1 MSINDILRQL
11 PSVSDLLEPAQDLIE
26 REGRGRTVQA
36 LRDAL
41 DAARAAIKAGAP
53 APSTGDLIAAAQS
66 RIQTPARTTIN
77 ATGVILHTNLGRAT
91 LSVAAQAA
99 MLAVA
104 RDYSPLEFDLAT
116 GARGRR
122 GAALETL
129 LCELTGAEAALVV
142 NNCAAATVLMLAA
155 VAAGTGVVISRGQL
169 VEIGGGFRV
178 PDIMAQSGARLI
190 EVGTTNR
197 VRRADYEHALEG
209 RRGQKAEGE
218 ASDSGTEV
226 GAVLRVHASNFKMIG
241 FTEDVGI
248 AELVDITQAR
258 FRTRGST
265 ASVPVL
271 DDLGSGALIDT
282 ARFGLARE
290 PMPQDSV
297 RAGAAV
303 VCFSGDKL
311 VGGPQAGIMVG
322 QEKWIERCRRHPL
335 ARAVRADKYTLAALE
350 ATLLHYA
357 RGEAEREVPVMRMIA
372 MPKAEIARRAEAVR
386 SVIGDWLAT
395 RGLRAELIDG
405 ESTVGGGS
413 LPGETLPTTVIAL
426 VPSAGT
432 RHGAPGV
439 SGAALQAALRA
450 QGVVARVNDGR
461 VLLDLRTVFDDAALV
476 EAILRA
482 SPQG

>member
-26 REGRGRTVQA
+26 REGRVRTVQA

-66 RIQTPARTTIN
+66 RIQTPIHRTIN

-91 LSVAAQAA
+91 LSEAAQAA

-155 VAAGTGVVISRGQL
+155 VAAGKGVVISRGQL

-178 PDIMAQSGARLI
+178 PDILAQSGARLI

-197 VRRADYEHALEG
+197 VRRADYEHALGG
-209 RRGQKAEGE
+209 RRGQKAGVEEPRGAPSE
-218 ASDSGTEV
+218 SGIEV

-248 AELVDITQAR
+248 AELVDITEAR
-258 FRTRGST
+258 FKTRDST
-265 ASVPVL
+265 PGVPVL

-282 ARFGLARE
+282 AQFALARE

-297 RAGAAV
+297 RAGVAV

-311 VGGPQAGIMVG
+311 VGGPQSGIMVG
-322 QEKWIERCRRHPL
+322 QGKWIERCRRHPL
-335 ARAVRADKYTLAALE
+335 ARAFRADKYTLAALE

-357 RGEAEREVPVMRMIA
+357 RGEAEREVPVIRMIA
-372 MPKAEIARRAEAVR
+372 MPKAEIARRAQAVR
-386 SVIGDWLAT
+386 SAIGDWLAAQ
-395 RGLRAELIDG
+395 GLQAELIDG

-413 LPGETLPTTVIAL
+413 LPGETLPTTLIA
-426 VPSAGT
+426 VSPGAGT
-432 RHGAPGV
+432 RHVA
-439 SGAALQAALRA
+439 SLQTAFRA
-450 QGVVARVNDGR
+450 QGVIARINDDR

-476 EAILRA
+476 EAIQRA
-482 SPQG
+482 SLRG